1 MVVPLVPIL
10 IYSIYRVL
18 YLNKKNPL
26 YLGIVVALL
35 IQTHILSTIIL
46 AIFSAVFLCL
56 NYKRITLEKIISFV
70 FSILFALCLSAGYI
84 FQYLEQVSSQKFFFT
99 WTARNFPVNVKD
111 TFWFLFHFK
120 QIDMVFINLSPH

>member
-46 AIFSAVFLCL
+46 AIFLRYFM
-56 NYKRITLEKIISFV
+56 
-70 FSILFALCLSAGYI
+70 
-84 FQYLEQVSSQKFFFT
+84 
-99 WTARNFPVNVKD
+99 
-111 TFWFLFHFK
+111 FK
-120 QIDMVFINLSPH
+120 L

>member
-1 MVVPLVPIL
+1 MTGIVVALTIPCYYTSFGFGMTMVVPLVPIL

-56 NYKRITLEKIISFV
+56 NYKRDHT
-70 FSILFALCLSAGYI
+70 
-84 FQYLEQVSSQKFFFT
+84 
-99 WTARNFPVNVKD
+99 
-111 TFWFLFHFK
+111 
-120 QIDMVFINLSPH
+120 

>member
-111 TFWFLFHFK
+111 TFADISVEAPLG
-120 QIDMVFINLSPH
+120 